1 MGRAGIE
8 VLSYIVAGG
17 GVAVLILL
25 ALAFSIS
32 TIVRAFRGG
41 GRKRSKAQEAE
52 ETQLIQEIYHG
63 LNKMGDRVEAL
74 ETLLLRDDRQ
84 KRDEFNRELNRD

>member
-25 ALAFSIS
+25 ALAFAIS

-41 GRKRSKAQEAE
+41 GRKRSRAEEAE
-52 ETQLIQEIYHG
+52 ETEMIQEIYHG
-63 LNKMGDRVEAL
+63 MNRMGERVEAL
-74 ETLLLRDDRQ
+74 ETLLLRDDKQ
-84 KRDEFNRELNRD
+84 ARDKFDRELRRD